1 MKRFMVVF
9 VMALLLAGCATGGS
23 DDDTDTKE
31 QKYQASLP
39 DCTEDGATIDCD
51 WKNVT
56 DKWSTVSAADF
67 NSTH

>member
-1 MKRFMVVF
+1 MKRLMVVF
-9 VMALLLAGCATGGS
+9 VMALLLAGCAAERTEDS
-23 DDDTDTKE
+23 TDAKE
-31 QKYQASLP
+31 QKYQASQP

-56 DKWSTVSAADF
+56 DKWSTASGANF